1 MNISAIRSI
10 LDPVRIRIIQELSLK
25 KTATTKE
32 IALACG
38 DIPQATLYR
47 HLNALLK
54 NEVIEVV
61 SENKIRGILEKVYA
75 IKENPSQVF
84 NDHLSTITVEE
95 LSTIFS
101 QFVLN
106 IVTEFNSCIAVEE
119 VMSDI
124 KKNIGFT
131 SFSLLLSKEELVE
144 MLSEINQIFLKRIG
158 NQAGPGRKLRKVST
172 IFTTTIQE

>member
-1 MNISAIRSI
+1 MNIAAIRSI
-10 LDPVRIRIIQELSLK
+10 MDPVRIRIIQELSLK

-75 IKENPSQVF
+75 IKENPSQTV

-101 QFVLN
+101 QFMLN
-106 IVTEFNSCIAVEE
+106 IVTEFNSCIAVKE

-131 SFSLLLSKEELVE
+131 STSLLLTNEELIE
-144 MLSEINQIFLKRIG
+144 MMAEINQVYFKRIG
-158 NQAGPGRKLRKVST
+158 NQAALGRKLRKVST
-172 IFTTTIQE
+172 ILTTNVQE